1 MKIINKLINICNIS
15 SMLLRHMGQ
24 VCPSSIICWLQSA
37 QNFPSPHGIKIH
49 VEFRGPRHTV
59 QLLPPMLVT
68 SSSSFSSVSS
78 ESLRAIG
85 LNFLH
90 PIVLLMNTKKFPWSK
105 LSFAKFFFKLTL
117 RIDLDIFRL
126 PCATN
131 LPSQS
136 DLTNVIVCIDNDVV

>member
-1 MKIINKLINICNIS
+1 
-15 SMLLRHMGQ
+15 MGQ

-37 QNFPSPHGIKIH
+37 QNFPCLHGIQIH
-49 VEFRGPRHTV
+49 VEFRGPRHTM

-90 PIVLLMNTKKFPWSK
+90 PIVLLTNTKNSHGVYSPLRNFS
-105 LSFAKFFFKLTL
+105 LNITL
-117 RIDLDIFRL
+117 CASIWTYLGFLARL
-126 PCATN
+126 IS
-131 LPSQS
+131 LPSRIRPMS
-136 DLTNVIVCIDNDVV
+136 LSVSTMMSFNCDKNYHILG